1 MSRSRSWS
9 RSRRHSSTRLGCS
22 RSRPLPMRRWSPLP
36 MCPRLPVPSRL
47 GTRLGSV
54 PGASARLPAEASR
67 DDNRRSEVTTMATA
81 TESLF
86 SLTGAWQHISTSAT
100 LRQHRRTKIVCTLG
114 PAASEDGGV
123 EELARAGMDAARLN
137 FSHGSHDDHLDQLRA
152 VRLAQEAVGRPLA
165 VIADLCGPKIRIERL
180 SEPRSVQTGD
190 LLTLAAKAS
199 DGDLGVTFAD
209 LHRAVEPGSAILI
222 NDGRIRARVVAVD
235 GERVSCRVEIGGVIS
250 SGKGVNLPGAA
261 LAIPALTA
269 KDLVDLEF
277 ALAHGVD
284 YVALSFVQSAEDVLE
299 LRERIESARSNARI
313 IAKIEKAEAIRNL
326 DAIIAA
332 TDAVM
337 VARGDLGVE
346 IGVAEVPLLQKL
358 VIAKARAANRTVI
371 TATQMLESMI
381 DNAEPTRAEASDV
394 ANAIMDGTSAVM
406 LSGETAVGKHPIAAV
421 EMMDRIARAVEPS
434 LAYDSTGPRGE
445 LETAAI
451 LPHARSRSSG
461 RGARSWQ
468 PAQTRRC
475 CGSLRSTGASSRST
489 STPFRRSKRC
499 RPSSSSGSR
508 RGTSPRQATSS
519 S

>member
-1 MSRSRSWS
+1 
-9 RSRRHSSTRLGCS
+9 
-22 RSRPLPMRRWSPLP
+22 
-36 MCPRLPVPSRL
+36 
-47 GTRLGSV
+47 
-54 PGASARLPAEASR
+54 
-67 DDNRRSEVTTMATA
+67 MATA

-199 DGDLGVTFAD
+199 NGDFGVTFAD

-261 LAIPALTA
+261 LPIPALTA

-358 VIAKARAANRTVI
+358 MIAKARAANRTVI

-381 DNAEPTRAEASDV
+381 ENAEPTRAEASDV
-394 ANAIMDGTSAVM
+394 ANAILDGTSAVM
-406 LSGETAVGKHPIAAV
+406 LSGETAVGKHPGGAV
-421 EMMDRIARAVEPS
+421 EFMDRVARAVEPS
-434 LAYDSTGPRGE
+434 LAYESSGPRGDS
-445 LETAAI
+445 ETAAI
-451 LPHARSRSSG
+451 LTHAACDIAEEMDAAAIAVPSE
-461 RGARSWQ
+461 
-468 PAQTRRC
+468 
-475 CGSLRSTGASSRST
+475 TGATARQVSKSRPRRPILAASANTQVLRQLALDWGVIPIDVHRVRTIEEMST
-489 STPFRRSKRC
+489 QILERIEA
-499 RPSSSSGSR
+499 
-508 RGTSPRQATSS
+508 RGLAAAGDVVVMTGRTELDAPGTTNHVLVHRMAGG
-519 S
+519 